1 MPTGIHEL
9 FIDGVEDA
17 IRCRLKTI
25 RGQSGNAAR
34 FAHKVRPARSTA
46 IYFPVENSLSNAK
59 SKHEPDASF
68 WHKDAQYPGVI
79 VEVSFSQKREALE
92 RLAETYLLDSD
103 ASVRVVVGLDI
114 GYDRNETS
122 EATLSVWRTQIFHT
136 ADGDELRVVK
146 VVADEVRPVRNP
158 RVFILLLLTCIGVS

>member
-1 MPTGIHEL
+1 MPTGVHEL

-17 IRCRLKTI
+17 IRCQLKTI
-25 RGQSGNAAR
+25 RGGSGNAAR
-34 FAHKVRPARSTA
+34 FARKVRPTRSTA
-46 IYFPVENSLSNAK
+46 IYFPVENSSSNAK

-103 ASVRVVVGLDI
+103 ASVRAVVGLDI

-122 EATLSVWRTQIFHT
+122 EAILSVWRTQIFHT

-146 VVADEVRPVRNP
+146 VVADEVRPAGNP
-158 RVFILLLLTCIGVS
+158 SMFILLLLTYV